1 MYFWNYHAL
10 ARDFRQGRVSARE
23 RFKYL
28 LAIMIYVPT
37 GLMGSNWIPG
47 IYRFIYSMSNS
58 ILAKQASRVPPL
70 KIFNDYNYLTDILII
85 AITALGIALC
95 YWTNRKGDSKKF
107 IERFMCLS
115 IPISIRISFYVLF
128 IFLAILGASLGYFY
142 SKLQMIA
149 QMHGFLKAFTQLKRL
164 KQLMPVM
171 AFISHRIHIVASVL
185 AVVSIIWS
193 FFLLRKEIKYI
204 SQKKIEERQ

>member
-47 IYRFIYSMSNS
+47 IYRFIYSISNS

-85 AITALGIALC
+85 AVTALGIIIC
-95 YWTNRKGDSKKF
+95 YWTNRKGDGKKF

-142 SKLQMIA
+142 SKLQTIA

-171 AFISHRIHIVASVL
+171 AFISHRIHIVASIL
-185 AVVSIIWS
+185 AVVSILWS
-193 FFLLRKEIKYI
+193 FVLLRKEIKYI
-204 SQKKIEERQ
+204 SQKKLEEA